1 MFRRILIRLRIPLV
15 YVLCFIMSTV
25 PVYAPSAWAAATQN
39 HDTSFRPPA
48 STPNDITSQIRIR
61 VEPTVAFEPATI
73 TVRADVTPHD
83 DNRELIVTIDGEN
96 AYMSSIVQL
105 EGSKGPRFS
114 ELKFHKLPM
123 GTYEILAVVMG
134 THKPRATARQSIVV
148 REVTLGPLL
157 LGFSVFIL
165 AKLYLQ

>member
-1 MFRRILIRLRIPLV
+1 MFRRILIRLRMPLV
-15 YVLCFIMSTV
+15 FVLCFIMSTV
-25 PVYAPSAWAAATQN
+25 PVYAPSAPSAWAAATQN
-39 HDTSFRPPA
+39 HDTSS
-48 STPNDITSQIRIR
+48 STPNDIASQIRIR

-83 DNRELIVTIDGEN
+83 DNRELIVIVDGEN

-148 REVTLGPLL
+148 REVTVGPLL